1 MEGALADQPTGGRHS
16 VKSSLCDIAYQYKK
30 RPNVFRLQAFN
41 GSEFLIR
48 AQSKTDM
55 LEWIKAIQEHNN
67 PDNDASPSHDL
78 IVRKAKQSTQLHRV
92 GSQGGTGAMAAGGRG
107 GASAAAAATSTPA
120 AAQGGSAFSAQALM
134 SRFSKSNRLLNWRQR
149 SMDNLSTPV
158 ANPFDMTLEEQCQGS
173 DDGLPMVLT
182 KLVAEVERRGLD
194 EEGIYRHSGSS
205 SQMAA
210 IRDGFI
216 KEGAALDLTDENK

>member
-1 MEGALADQPTGGRHS
+1 MEGALADQPAGGRHS

-41 GSEFLIR
+41 GSEFLIQ

-55 LEWIKAIQEHNN
+55 LEWIQAIQEHNN
-67 PDNDASPSHDL
+67 PDNDTSPSHDL
-78 IVRKAKQSTQLHRV
+78 IVRKAKQSSQLRRV
-92 GSQGGTGAMAAGGRG
+92 GSQGGTGAVAAGGRG
-107 GASAAAAATSTPA
+107 EASATAATASAAH
-120 AAQGGSAFSAQALM
+120 GGSAFSGAQALM
-134 SRFSKSNRLLNWRQR
+134 SRLGKSNRLLNWRQR
-149 SMDNLSTPV
+149 SMDNLSMPA
-158 ANPFDMTLEEQCQGS
+158 ANPFEMTLEEQCQVS

-182 KLVAEVERRGLD
+182 KLLAEVERRGLD
-194 EEGIYRHSGSS
+194 EEGIYRQSGSS

-210 IRDGFI
+210 IRDGLI